1 MLLLINNFRCSF
13 VSDIISVC
21 VLFSFSPLSSSIS
34 LSPFSVPLSLS
45 SLSLS
50 LSLSFLSVPFSLS
63 PLSTGQGI
71 NEVSSLP
78 IITTHPRGGVFD
90 SGSSIILRCQ
100 AQNANLSPV
109 FTHNGV
115 LISEHDPN
123 RITSTEGLSIPNF
136 VSGFEGEYV
145 CLVRNLVG
153 NVTFTVASAPAL
165 VQLRGKHILYLL
177 PSPLSLYGYDITC

>member
-1 MLLLINNFRCSF
+1 MYYFLSLPSLLPSLSLSIN
-13 VSDIISVC
+13 
-21 VLFSFSPLSSSIS
+21 LLS
-34 LSPFSVPLSLS
+34 LSPSLSPLCLCLSPS
-45 SLSLS
+45 SLSL
-50 LSLSFLSVPFSLS
+50 PPSLS
-63 PLSTGQGI
+63 PSLLSALGQGI

-90 SGSSIILRCQ
+90 SGSSIMLRCQ

-115 LISEHDPN
+115 LIDVRDPI
-123 RITSTEGLSIPNF
+123 RITSTEGLSIPYF

-165 VQLRGKHILYLL
+165 VQLRGKHAHTIS
-177 PSPLSLYGYDITC
+177 SPLSLFFLFLGMISLLISALEL

>member
-1 MLLLINNFRCSF
+1 M
-13 VSDIISVC
+13 
-21 VLFSFSPLSSSIS
+21 
-34 LSPFSVPLSLS
+34 
-45 SLSLS
+45 
-50 LSLSFLSVPFSLS
+50 
-63 PLSTGQGI
+63 
-71 NEVSSLP
+71 
-78 IITTHPRGGVFD
+78 
-90 SGSSIILRCQ
+90 LRCQ

-115 LISEHDPN
+115 LIDERDPI

-165 VQLRGKHILYLL
+165 LQLRGKHIILYLPPL
-177 PSPLSLYGYDITC
+177 PHSLFLSLSGYDITC

>member
-1 MLLLINNFRCSF
+1 MSNFRCSF
-13 VSDIISVC
+13 VSDIISVS
-21 VLFSFSPLSSSIS
+21 VLFSFSLPPSIS
-34 LSPFSVPLSLS
+34 LSP
-45 SLSLS
+45 LSLS
-50 LSLSFLSVPFSLS
+50 LCSSLLSAS
-63 PLSTGQGI
+63 GQGI

-90 SGSSIILRCQ
+90 SGSSIMLRCQ

-115 LISEHDPN
+115 LIDVRDPI
-123 RITSTEGLSIPNF
+123 RITSTEGLSIPYF

-165 VQLRGKHILYLL
+165 VQLRGTHILDLL
-177 PSPLSLYGYDITC
+177 PPSPPLSFFLSLGMISPVNL